1 MFAVFG
7 VVLVLIG
14 ANQDALAAALD
25 IRLAESGL
33 ITSLLA
39 LGIGAGMA
47 VGGVLADWLPRR
59 ALALG
64 AVWLAAAALLGV
76 SADLS
81 FARLLVHVFAL
92 GAGAGLASAVLNV
105 VVIERYGEAA
115 PRPLLVL
122 HSAATLGAIA
132 GPGLAAALGDAQ
144 HWTPSFHA
152 AGFAYLALSLWLLR
166 LPLAEPAYTRE
177 APPVG
182 GAPRGEA
189 PRPLELA
196 AFCAAA
202 FAYLGIEA
210 SVTVFAVPYATEGL
224 GLDGDRG
231 RAAISAFWLGLLAG
245 RMGAFLWRGPLDARL
260 IAASGVAG
268 AAALAAAASLWTPQI
283 EWTFGVVGVA
293 IGPVFPLLVA
303 LAARSL
309 PARPGLATGC
319 LMGVGSLGG
328 FAIPWLVGAIGDR
341 AGVGAA
347 IGTLVA
353 AALLLV
359 VAAVLARARR
369 ARPSPQVGLCSTCR
383 HARRTA
389 NRRGS
394 EFWQCGRAEDDPAY
408 RRYPELP
415 VVECAGHDPF

>member
-1 MFAVFG
+1 MFTVFG
-7 VVLVLIG
+7 VVLVLVG

-33 ITSLLA
+33 VTSLLA

-47 VGGVLADWLPRR
+47 VGGPLADRLPRR

-76 SADLS
+76 SAGLS
-81 FARLLVHVFAL
+81 FARLLVHVFAI
-92 GAGAGLASAVLNV
+92 GAGAGLVSAVLNV
-105 VVIERYGEAA
+105 VAIEHYGEGA

-132 GPGLAAALGDAQ
+132 GPGLAAALGDAE
-144 HWTPSFHA
+144 HWTPSFRA

-166 LPLAEPAYTRE
+166 VPLGEPAYTR
-177 APPVG
+177 AAAPVG
-182 GAPRGEA
+182 GT

-224 GLDGDRG
+224 GFTGDRG

-245 RMGAFLWRGPLDARL
+245 RVGAFLWRGPLDARL

-268 AAALAAAASLWTPQI
+268 AVALTAAAALWTPRM

-293 IGPVFPLLVA
+293 LGPVFPLLVA
-303 LAARSL
+303 LAGRSL

-319 LMGVGSLGG
+319 LAGVGSLGG
-328 FAIPWLVGAIGDR
+328 FTIPWLAGAIGDR

-353 AALLLV
+353 AALLLTIA
-359 VAAVLARARR
+359 AAVARALRP
-369 ARPSPQVGLCSTCR
+369 RPSPTIGLCATCR

-415 VVECAGHDPF
+415 VAECAGHEPS

>member
-25 IRLAESGL
+25 LRLAESGL
-33 ITSLLA
+33 MTSLLA

-47 VGGVLADWLPRR
+47 VGGALADWLPRR

-132 GPGLAAALGDAQ
+132 GPGLAVALGDAQ

-177 APPVG
+177 PPVG
-182 GAPRGEA
+182 GAPRRGA

-224 GLDGDRG
+224 GLSGDRG

-268 AAALAAAASLWTPQI
+268 AAALAAAASLWTPRI

-309 PARPGLATGC
+309 PARPGLATGY

-359 VAAVLARARR
+359 VAAVLARALR
-369 ARPSPQVGLCSTCR
+369 ARPSPPVGLCSTCR

-394 EFWQCGRAEDDPAY
+394 EFWQCGRAEREPAF

-415 VVECAGHDPF
+415 VAECAGHEPS

>member
-47 VGGVLADWLPRR
+47 VGGALADWLPRR

-132 GPGLAAALGDAQ
+132 G
-144 HWTPSFHA
+144 
-152 AGFAYLALSLWLLR
+152 R
-166 LPLAEPAYTRE
+166 
-177 APPVG
+177 
-182 GAPRGEA
+182 
-189 PRPLELA
+189 
-196 AFCAAA
+196 
-202 FAYLGIEA
+202 
-210 SVTVFAVPYATEGL
+210 VP
-224 GLDGDRG
+224 
-231 RAAISAFWLGLLAG
+231 
-245 RMGAFLWRGPLDARL
+245 
-260 IAASGVAG
+260 
-268 AAALAAAASLWTPQI
+268 
-283 EWTFGVVGVA
+283 
-293 IGPVFPLLVA
+293 
-303 LAARSL
+303 
-309 PARPGLATGC
+309 
-319 LMGVGSLGG
+319 
-328 FAIPWLVGAIGDR
+328 
-341 AGVGAA
+341 
-347 IGTLVA
+347 TLVYFSA
-353 AALLLV
+353 I
-359 VAAVLARARR
+359 
-369 ARPSPQVGLCSTCR
+369 
-383 HARRTA
+383 
-389 NRRGS
+389 
-394 EFWQCGRAEDDPAY
+394 
-408 RRYPELP
+408 
-415 VVECAGHDPF
+415 

>member
-7 VVLVLIG
+7 AVLVLIG
-14 ANQDALAAALD
+14 ANQDAIAAALD
-25 IRLAESGL
+25 IHLAESGL

-39 LGIGAGMA
+39 LGIGTGMV
-47 VGGVLADWLPRR
+47 VGAPLADRVRR
-59 ALALG
+59 RSLVLG
-64 AVWLAAAALLGV
+64 GVWLAAAALLGV

-105 VVIERYGEAA
+105 VVVEHYGEAA
-115 PRPLLVL
+115 SRPLLVL

-132 GPGLAAALGDAQ
+132 GPGLAATLGDAE
-144 HWTPSFHA
+144 HWTPSFRA
-152 AGFAYLALSLWLLR
+152 TGFAYLALSLCLLR
-166 LPLAEPAYTRE
+166 VPLAEPASTRG
-177 APPVG
+177 ALPSTRAALRDGAKPG
-182 GAPRGEA
+182 GT

-202 FAYLGIEA
+202 FACLGIEA
-210 SVTVFAVPYATEGL
+210 SLTVFAVPYATEGL
-224 GLDGDRG
+224 GLSGDRG

-245 RMGAFLWRGPLDARL
+245 RMGAFVWRGPLDARL

-268 AAALAAAASLWTPQI
+268 AAVLAAAASLWTPRI
-283 EWTFGVVGVA
+283 EWTLGLVGVA

-328 FAIPWLVGAIGDR
+328 FAIPWLAGAIGDR
-341 AGVGAA
+341 AGVTAT
-347 IGTLVA
+347 IGTLVG
-353 AALLLV
+353 AALLLTI
-359 VAAVLARARR
+359 AAVLARAFRP
-369 ARPSPQVGLCSTCR
+369 RPSPPTLLPAVGLCSTCR
-383 HARRTA
+383 HARRTS

-394 EFWQCGRAEDDPAY
+394 EFWRCGRA
-408 RRYPELP
+408 
-415 VVECAGHDPF
+415 GHEPS